1 VCSPL
6 ISLHLGMNISGAN
19 DNPPIQGKKAMSG
32 KKIEEI
38 KFPMLK

>member
-1 VCSPL
+1 MKTGKALETV
-6 ISLHLGMNISGAN
+6 
-19 DNPPIQGKKAMSG
+19 NPPIQGKKAMSG

>member
-1 VCSPL
+1 VVSGGRQK
-6 ISLHLGMNISGAN
+6 ISQKCKAVA
-19 DNPPIQGKKAMSG
+19 NPPIQRKKAMSG